1 MQATQQGGGGQERR
15 TRTKMMVDKWLDE
28 RQQMLVLYCKL
39 AGIESFS
46 PDKPEK
52 LLLRD
57 FCQLLVDYVAFG
69 HFEVFDRITS
79 GEERRGEVIRVAQ
92 AAYPKI
98 SKVTELVVEFNDKY
112 DLDDHPQPLNNL
124 TRDLSILGEDLA
136 SRIELED
143 RLVKALL
150 Q

>member
-1 MQATQQGGGGQERR
+1 MVATQQGSGTERR
-15 TRTKMMVDKWLDE
+15 IRTRQMVEKWLDE

-52 LLLRD
+52 QLLRD

-79 GEERRGEVIRVAQ
+79 GEERRGEVVRVADE
-92 AAYPKI
+92 AYPKI
-98 SKVTELVVEFNDKY
+98 AAVTELVVAFNDKY
-112 DLDDHPQPLNNL
+112 DLSDHQQPLDNL
-124 TRDLSILGEDLA
+124 SRDLSVLGEDLA
-136 SRIELED
+136 GRIELED
-143 RLVKALL
+143 KLVKALL

>member
-1 MQATQQGGGGQERR
+1 MVTSQHGDGQERR
-15 TRTKMMVDKWLDE
+15 TRTKAMVEKWLDE

-39 AGIESFS
+39 AGIDSFS

-52 LLLRD
+52 QLLRD

-69 HFEVFDRITS
+69 HFEVFDRITT
-79 GEERRGEVIRVAQ
+79 GDERRGRVIKVARE
-92 AAYPKI
+92 AYPKI
-98 SKVTELVVEFNDKY
+98 AEVTELVVEFNDKY
-112 DLDDHPQPLNNL
+112 DLSDHRQPLDNL
-124 TRDLSILGEDLA
+124 GRDLSILGEDLA

-143 RLVKALL
+143 RVVTALL

>member
-1 MQATQQGGGGQERR
+1 M
-15 TRTKMMVDKWLDE
+15 DE

-52 LLLRD
+52 QLLRD

-79 GEERRGEVIRVAQ
+79 GEERRGEVVRVADE
-92 AAYPKI
+92 AYPKI
-98 SKVTELVVEFNDKY
+98 AAVTELVVAFNDKY
-112 DLDDHPQPLNNL
+112 DLSDHQQPLDNL
-124 TRDLSILGEDLA
+124 SRDLSVLGEDLA
-136 SRIELED
+136 GRIELED
-143 RLVKALL
+143 KLVKALL
-150 Q
+150 R

>member
-1 MQATQQGGGGQERR
+1 MASQYSGGPERR
-15 TRTKMMVDKWLDE
+15 TRTKAMVENWLDE

-39 AGIESFS
+39 AGIESFD

-52 LLLRD
+52 QLLQD
-57 FCQLLVDYVAFG
+57 FCQMLVDYVAFG
-69 HFEVFDRITS
+69 HFEVFDRISS
-79 GEERRGEVIRVAQ
+79 GDERRGRVIKVAQ

-98 SKVTELVVEFNDKY
+98 AEVTETVVEFNDKY
-112 DLDDHPQPLNNL
+112 DFNDHPQPLDSL
-124 TRDLSILGEDLA
+124 TRDLSRLGEDLA

-143 RLVKALL
+143 RVVQALL

>member
-1 MQATQQGGGGQERR
+1 MMATQHGGGEERR
-15 TRTKMMVDKWLDE
+15 TRTKAIVEKWLEE

-39 AGIESFS
+39 AGIESLN

-52 LLLRD
+52 QLLRD

-79 GEERRGEVIRVAQ
+79 GEERRGEVVKVAK

-98 SKVTELVVEFNDKY
+98 SEVTELVVEFNDKY
-112 DLDDHPQPLNNL
+112 DLSDHQQSLENL
-124 TRDLSILGEDLA
+124 SRDLSILGEDLA

-143 RLVKALL
+143 KLVAALL

>member
-1 MQATQQGGGGQERR
+1 MASMQNSGAQEHR
-15 TRTKMMVDKWLDE
+15 TRTQEMVTNWLAE

-39 AGIESFS
+39 AGIESFD

-52 LLLRD
+52 QLLKD

-69 HFEVFDRITS
+69 HFEVYDRITA
-79 GEERRGEVIRVAQ
+79 GNERRSEVIRVAEE
-92 AAYPKI
+92 AYPRI
-98 SKVTELVVEFNDKY
+98 TRVTRQVVSFNDKY
-112 DLDDHPQPLNNL
+112 DLTDHEQSLDNLNE
-124 TRDLSILGEDLA
+124 DLSRLGEALA

-143 RLVKALL
+143 QLVKALM

>member
-1 MQATQQGGGGQERR
+1 MMATQHGDGEDRR
-15 TRTKMMVDKWLDE
+15 IRTKAMVEKWLEE

-39 AGIESFS
+39 AGIENFN

-52 LLLRD
+52 QLLRD

-79 GEERRGEVIRVAQ
+79 GEERRGQVIQVAQ

-98 SKVTELVVEFNDKY
+98 SAVTELVVEFNDKY
-112 DLDDHPQPLNNL
+112 DLSDHRQPLDNL
-124 TRDLSILGEDLA
+124 GRDLSILGEDLA

-143 RLVKALL
+143 KLVAALL

>member
-1 MQATQQGGGGQERR
+1 MASQYSDGAERR
-15 TRTKMMVDKWLDE
+15 TRTRAMVDNWLGE

-52 LLLRD
+52 QLLRD
-57 FCQLLVDYVAFG
+57 FCQMLVDYVAFG
-69 HFEVFDRITS
+69 HFEVFDRINT
-79 GEERRGEVIRVAQ
+79 GEERRGQVIRVAQ

-98 SKVTELVVEFNDKY
+98 AEVTEMVVEFNDKY
-112 DLDDHPQPLNNL
+112 DLKDHAQPLDNL
-124 TRDLSILGEDLA
+124 GRDLSLLGEDLA

-143 RLVKALL
+143 RVVKALL